1 MGKESNRG
9 SSGAGSPPEAWVG
22 TAPGKVILLGEH
34 AVVYGEPAIAV
45 PVSQV
50 RARAT
55 LTPLPAGRGLTLVA
69 ADLGRRYPL
78 AQAPDDD
85 PLALIVRLTLEH
97 FRAREPDALL
107 TVTSSIPIAGG
118 LGSGAAV
125 SAAIVRA
132 LAGFLGET
140 VGPTVVSRLVYEVE
154 KLHHGTPSGIDNTVI
169 AYEMPVYFVRQPQ
182 GPPRIEPFT
191 VARPFRLLIADS
203 GIASPTREVVG
214 DVRRAW
220 EANRERYD
228 LLFGAIGWMVEK
240 ARQAIAQGELAA
252 LGLLMGGNQQLLREM
267 GVSHPRLEALIR
279 AAKEAGAL
287 GVKLS
292 GAGRGGN
299 VIALVDEETEKKVAS
314 ALAAAGAVR
323 VIATTVRGNNE
334 ANGG

>member
-1 MGKESNRG
+1 
-9 SSGAGSPPEAWVG
+9 
-22 TAPGKVILLGEH
+22 VILLGEH

-50 RARAT
+50 RAQAM
-55 LTPLPAGRGLTLVA
+55 LTPLPAGHGLTLVA

-97 FRAREPDALL
+97 FRAPEPDALL
-107 TVTSSIPIAGG
+107 TITSSIPIAGG

-132 LAGFLGET
+132 LASFLGES
-140 VGPTVVSRLVYEVE
+140 VGPAVVSRLVYEVE

-203 GIASPTREVVG
+203 GITSPTREVVS

-220 EANRERYD
+220 EADPERYA
-228 LLFGAIGWMVEK
+228 LLFGAVGWMVEK
-240 ARQAIAQGELAA
+240 ARQAIAQGEIAA
-252 LGLLMGGNQQLLREM
+252 LGLLMGGNQRLLREM
-267 GVSHPRLEALIR
+267 GVSHPRLEAMIR
-279 AAKEAGAL
+279 AAKAAGAR
-287 GVKLS
+287 GAKLS

-299 VIALVDEETEKKVAS
+299 VIALVDEETEQRVAS
-314 ALAAAGAVR
+314 ALRDAGAVR
-323 VIATTVRGNNE
+323 VIATTVRGS
-334 ANGG
+334 GPKRLG